1 VSACICRA
9 CRYFLNCNCIIEKE
23 RRSQAIQ
30 QKELAEKSSIP
41 FPTYK
46 ELIYELIYNK
56 KISLENLF
64 KLLFAL
70 RLFENIS
77 GLLHEKEYQSIQ
89 DIKNKDTIPKRIRK

>member
-1 VSACICRA
+1 MIELSTPKELIANLIE
-9 CRYFLNCNCIIEKE
+9 IIERE

-30 QKELAEKSSIP
+30 QKELAEKASIP

-46 ELIYELIYNK
+46 EFIYNK

>member
-1 VSACICRA
+1 MHELSTPKELIVNMIE
-9 CRYFLNCNCIIEKE
+9 IIEKE

-30 QKELAEKSSIP
+30 QKELAEKAAIP

-46 ELIYELIYNK
+46 EFIYNK

-77 GLLHEKEYQSIQ
+77 GLLYKKVHQSIQ
-89 DIKNKDTIPKRIRK
+89 EIKDNDIMPKRIRK

>member
-1 VSACICRA
+1 MPVFVALAGI
-9 CRYFLNCNCIIEKE
+9 FLNCNCIIEKE

-30 QKELAEKSSIP
+30 QKELAEKASIP

-46 ELIYELIYNK
+46 EFIYNK